1 MIFILP
7 TDTCFWLATPISNLE
22 SYKDIY
28 NIKTRDLNKP
38 LAILCSD
45 FEYLKEKTKLTNK
58 QIIYLEKHSNPFTVL
73 INKKNILDKELLG
86 YISNLPN
93 SKIYEKIA
101 FRVAHNFMH
110 KKLIRLNW
118 LLFLTSAN
126 KSDNPEV
133 FSSIKVR
140 KEFEKEII
148 DYDIKVMAH
157 TDFCIN
163 SNQKSSDIFKFIWD
177 NLEIKYLRKN

>member
-7 TDTCFWLATPISNLE
+7 TDTCFWLASPISNLE

-28 NIKTRDLNKP
+28 TIKTRDLNKP

-45 FEYLKEKTKLTNK
+45 FEYLKENTRLTNE
-58 QIIYLEKHSNPFTVL
+58 QILYLENHSNPFTVL
-73 INKKNILDKELLG
+73 IDKNNILDKELLEQ
-86 YISNLPN
+86 ISTLPN
-93 SKIYEKIA
+93 SEIYEKIA

-126 KSDNPEV
+126 KSDNPEL
-133 FSSIKVR
+133 FSSIKVK

-148 DYDIKVMAH
+148 EYEIKVMAH

-163 SNQKSSDIFKFIWD
+163 SKQKSSDIFEFIWD
-177 NLEIKYLRKN
+177 NLKIKYLRKN